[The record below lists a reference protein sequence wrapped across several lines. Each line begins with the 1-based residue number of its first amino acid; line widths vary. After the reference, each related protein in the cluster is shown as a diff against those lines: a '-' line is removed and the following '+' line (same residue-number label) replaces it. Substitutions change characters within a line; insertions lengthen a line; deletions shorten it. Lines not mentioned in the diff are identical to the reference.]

1 MSNPRSLFSCLKSM
15 LMKNLCKLFFLLF
28 AAPLAS
34 AQAPFS
40 KNIDV
45 DGYSDGGT
53 SVHEVGSGYLL
64 TATSLC
70 NNNISECF
78 TILNTDASGNVTNQ
92 VQYQNFPWWI
102 TAGKAHGNI
111 GAVLDEEDGMYYFSG
126 TIQAGVG
133 QYDVFLMKTD
143 QEGDSL
149 WLKTFHTVPW
159 QVNGTL
165 IFSSDSSLILLNDAE
180 LSPEKYAV
188 WMVQTDLQGNL
199 IWEKLVGDNY
209 KNATLEDIILAKN
222 GDIVVSY
229 LTPEESTIIADT
241 FFMTVTRLD
250 PMGNER
256 WTSKF
261 SGYKGMLGAAASSIL
276 ELDNGGFVVNY
287 RRHQFSG
294 LYKRPPIMV
303 WLDSLGN
310 VLDQYNFSDFTELV
324 VTDLIKT
331 SNGLIV
337 GCGYADLGPAAMSGN
352 DYGLAGWVFA
362 FTQGGE
368 MLWERYIVDLNF
380 PDKFSYLSG
389 IQETQDK
396 DFILVGSIRK
406 PASKDIWLVKLDS
419 MGCLLPD
426 ECADGLQVLTS
437 IEEEAHVGRAGF
449 VVYPNPVSQGILHI
463 ESQEGLDDKIGT
475 EIKILD
481 LMGRTVESLPFKGQI
496 DITGLQKGIYFLI
509 VELDGVVLHAEKI
522 IVI

>member
-1 MSNPRSLFSCLKSM
+1 M
-15 LMKNLCKLFFLLF
+15 LLLLF
-28 AAPLAS
+28 AAQVGS
-34 AQAPFS
+34 AQSPFS

-102 TAGKAHGNI
+102 TSGKAHGNI

-126 TIQAGVG
+126 TIQVGVG

-180 LSPEKYAV
+180 LSPEKYGV
-188 WMVQTDLQGNL
+188 WLVQTDLQGNL
-199 IWEKLVGDNY
+199 IWEKLIGDNY

-261 SGYKGMLGAAASSIL
+261 AGYTGMLGAAASSLL
-276 ELDNGGFVVNY
+276 ELDDGGFVVNY

-294 LYKRPPIMV
+294 LYKRPPIMI
-303 WLDSLGN
+303 WLDSLGY

-331 SNGLIV
+331 SDGLIA

-362 FTQGGE
+362 FTQDGE

-380 PDKFSYLSG
+380 PDKFSYFSG
-389 IQETQDK
+389 LEETADK
-396 DFILVGSIRK
+396 GFVLTGGIDVPG
-406 PASKDIWLVKLDS
+406 PGHDIWLVKLDS

-426 ECADGLQVLTS
+426 ECADGLQVLTH
-437 IEEEAHVGRAGF
+437 IGEEAHVGRAGF
-449 VVYPNPVSQGILHI
+449 VVYPNPVGQGVFYIDGGTKFHNK
-463 ESQEGLDDKIGT
+463 SGL
-475 EIKILD
+475 EIRLVD
-481 LMGRTVESLPFKGQI
+481 LMGRKIKSQHFEERM
-496 DITGLQKGIYFLI
+496 DISGLQKGVY
-509 VELDGVVLHAEKI
+509 VLTIEYLGEKLYVEKI
-522 IVI
+522 CIL